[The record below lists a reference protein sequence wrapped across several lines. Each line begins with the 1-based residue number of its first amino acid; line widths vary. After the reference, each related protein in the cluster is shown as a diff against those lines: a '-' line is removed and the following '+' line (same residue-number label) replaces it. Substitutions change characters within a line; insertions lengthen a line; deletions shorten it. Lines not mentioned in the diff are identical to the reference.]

1 MFDISDTAHRKKK
14 YLIVPSGPYMEGK
27 LKHLVKCTALCS
39 RPGPAP
45 TRSRADRLLRGR
57 ILQSTRTLEGTD
69 RRDHPLEAFPSNWSP
84 SSSPPTS
91 TLYLPAMTS
100 KMWDDRCTS
109 YSKVTKIFSPPKA
122 FRQGRG
128 RGRERTN

>member
-27 LKHLVKCTALCS
+27 LKHLVKCTALSS

-57 ILQSTRTLEGTD
+57 ILQSTLEGTE
-69 RRDHPLEAFPSNWSP
+69 RRDHPSNSGISQQLITSAFAPYLNLVPSTDDLQNLE
-84 SSSPPTS
+84 
-91 TLYLPAMTS
+91 
-100 KMWDDRCTS
+100 
-109 YSKVTKIFSPPKA
+109 
-122 FRQGRG
+122 
-128 RGRERTN
+128 